1 MGTRKH
7 LPGTEELS
15 DIIRRVDGNHAL
27 GAGALADAIIDAVP
41 EPVVRPGTV
50 IQFTED
56 HHWTGSIAIVSE
68 VRGWGVQAYVPLPQ
82 QGLAYVRATSG
93 QFAVIGDAVLAQ
105 ADDED

>member
-1 MGTRKH
+1 MGTRKY

-27 GAGALADAIIDAVP
+27 GAGALAEAIIGAVP

-56 HHWTGSIAIVSE
+56 HHWAGSLAIVSE
-68 VRGWGVQAYVPLPQ
+68 VRKWGVQAYVPIPQ
-82 QGLAYVRATSG
+82 QGLAFVRATTG

-105 ADDED
+105 ADEAD